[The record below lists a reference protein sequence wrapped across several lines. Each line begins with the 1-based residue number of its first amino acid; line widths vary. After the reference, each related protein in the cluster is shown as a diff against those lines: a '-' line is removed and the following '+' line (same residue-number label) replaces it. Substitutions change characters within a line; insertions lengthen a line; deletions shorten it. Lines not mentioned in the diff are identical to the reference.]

1 MRVVNACQSRAGRN
15 DQRTS
20 GGKRNWLRS
29 RVRTGVFVARRPH
42 GEGKKNPSPFP
53 NINPPTPWRQITIAP
68 KLNPVKQ
75 GEKNLL
81 QKATRGLGG
90 AAERGLRGGLCAMR
104 AREAIHG
111 SADGL

>member
-15 DQRTS
+15 IQRTS

-29 RVRTGVFVARRPH
+29 RVRAGVFVARRPH
-42 GEGKKNPSPFP
+42 GEEKKTPPPS
-53 NINPPTPWRQITIAP
+53 PWRQITIAP
-68 KLNPVKQ
+68 KFNPVKQ

-104 AREAIHG
+104 ARETIHG